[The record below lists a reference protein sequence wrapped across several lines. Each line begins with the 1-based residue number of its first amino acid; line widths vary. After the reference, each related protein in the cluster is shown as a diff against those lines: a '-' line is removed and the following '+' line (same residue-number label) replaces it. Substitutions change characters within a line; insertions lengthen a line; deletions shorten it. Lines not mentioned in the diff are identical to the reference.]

1 MDKILVIDFG
11 GQYSQLIARRI
22 RNQNVY
28 AEIQN
33 FDQVS
38 VEETVEAGYKG
49 IVFSGG
55 PRSVYDDDA
64 PRVDEK
70 ITQLDIPILGIC
82 YGHQLLVY
90 LEHGE
95 IDTALSESEY
105 GKTLVSVSG
114 SGLFKDISEESICW
128 MSHTDQVKKLPPGFV
143 SIARSEKCPY
153 AGVADEKRK
162 LYGVQFHPE
171 VSHTEYGYQIIRNF
185 LFEICNCRPEWK
197 MDDFL
202 DKAIERY
209 KKELKDKKVIL
220 GLSGGVDSMVCAVLL
235 DRAIGKDLICVM
247 VDHGLFRK
255 GEADEIEEVFK
266 SRFDIRLERVN
277 AKKRFLHS
285 LEGITDPEAKRKII
299 GTEFIRA
306 FEAEAAKLQD
316 VNILAQG
323 TIYPD
328 VIESGKGSSAKIKS
342 HHNVG
347 GLPDE
352 VVFAQIIEPL
362 RDLFKDEV
370 RELGKRLG
378 LPDHLVYR
386 QPFPGPGLGV
396 RIIGEVNEE
405 KLSTLKEADA
415 IFTEEIRKAGLDRI
429 ASQYFAVLTDSRSVG
444 VKGDFRTYGYTVAL
458 RAVST
463 DDFMTAEWVKIPYEV
478 LQETSRRITN
488 EVKGVGRVVY
498 DITSKPPATIEWE

>member
-1 MDKILVIDFG
+1 
-11 GQYSQLIARRI
+11 
-22 RNQNVY
+22 
-28 AEIQN
+28 
-33 FDQVS
+33 
-38 VEETVEAGYKG
+38 
-49 IVFSGG
+49 
-55 PRSVYDDDA
+55 
-64 PRVDEK
+64 
-70 ITQLDIPILGIC
+70 
-82 YGHQLLVY
+82 
-90 LEHGE
+90 
-95 IDTALSESEY
+95 
-105 GKTLVSVSG
+105 
-114 SGLFKDISEESICW
+114 
-128 MSHTDQVKKLPPGFV
+128 
-143 SIARSEKCPY
+143 
-153 AGVADEKRK
+153 
-162 LYGVQFHPE
+162 
-171 VSHTEYGYQIIRNF
+171 
-185 LFEICNCRPEWK
+185 

-202 DKAIERY
+202 DKAIKRY

-277 AKKRFLHS
+277 AKERFLHS

>member
-1 MDKILVIDFG
+1 
-11 GQYSQLIARRI
+11 
-22 RNQNVY
+22 
-28 AEIQN
+28 
-33 FDQVS
+33 
-38 VEETVEAGYKG
+38 
-49 IVFSGG
+49 
-55 PRSVYDDDA
+55 
-64 PRVDEK
+64 
-70 ITQLDIPILGIC
+70 
-82 YGHQLLVY
+82 
-90 LEHGE
+90 
-95 IDTALSESEY
+95 
-105 GKTLVSVSG
+105 
-114 SGLFKDISEESICW
+114 
-128 MSHTDQVKKLPPGFV
+128 
-143 SIARSEKCPY
+143 
-153 AGVADEKRK
+153 
-162 LYGVQFHPE
+162 
-171 VSHTEYGYQIIRNF
+171 
-185 LFEICNCRPEWK
+185 

-415 IFTEEIRKAGLDRI
+415 IFAEEIRKAGLDRI